1 MSRLRQWVQSLVM
14 LGTDAVDSTSARLSI
29 QLLNGLA
36 LLGLT
41 ATALALL
48 AILASGELVAL
59 PVNLATIVVLAL
71 VLRLNYRHRFNI
83 AANLFVI
90 AVVLA
95 VSIQVVVVGPER
107 GAQFWFLPILLIP
120 FFVFN
125 QRQTRL
131 AAVHAITSGLLF
143 SAAMTWPAIKG
154 VEWDIPSH
162 VFWSVSIA
170 IFAIGYFGR
179 TLQNRW
185 AYNEKRNVAR
195 ERELGQAIA
204 GQKQDLEVALKAQQE
219 ADRLLRSH
227 LFKVEGLN
235 ALSEE
240 LTRATTEKEVLEI
253 GARFAA
259 RSCGADLV
267 EVALNDATGLSYQ
280 CFLLDAERGVVAE
293 GDREALELLASRVVV
308 DGTGKFTRDMT
319 DSAKIEWIEIE
330 EQGLN
335 SAVAVPMRAG
345 PSTVGVVSA
354 ARKDH
359 RPFDA
364 AETGAVKQ
372 LATLLGDALG
382 IQRFIAQLHG
392 ELKTTDALLLDVLPP
407 SVARRMKEGEKL
419 IADRVEDSA
428 VMFCDLVGFTEF
440 SSSAEPEEVVAM
452 LDEFFLLLEQECHK
466 HGVEKIKTIG
476 DSFMAAAG
484 VTKDVDEPA
493 HAMAG
498 YVVSVMAKLGEL
510 RGQRTHSL
518 DFRIGFAV
526 GPVVGG
532 VIGGER
538 LFFDIWGDT
547 VNTASRM
554 ESNGE
559 VGAITCTQGAYER
572 LRDRWEFE
580 PVGKT
585 QVKGKGEVEMWQ
597 LKGPIDAA

>member
-1 MSRLRQWVQSLVM
+1 M
-14 LGTDAVDSTSARLSI
+14 LGTDAVERTSAKLSI

-36 LLGLT
+36 LLGLA

-48 AILASGELVAL
+48 AVLASGELIAL
-59 PVNLATIVVLAL
+59 PVNLITLAVLAL
-71 VLRLNYRHRFNI
+71 VLWLNHKHRFDL
-83 AANLFVI
+83 AANLLVLSI
-90 AVVLA
+90 LLA
-95 VSIQVVVVGPER
+95 VSAQVVMVGPER
-107 GAQFWFLPILLIP
+107 GAQLWFLPVLLIP

-125 QRQTRL
+125 EKQTRL
-131 AAVHAITSGLLF
+131 AAVHALTSGLLF

-154 VEWDIPSH
+154 IEWDIPTH
-162 VFWSVSIA
+162 VFWSVSTA

-185 AYNEKRNVAR
+185 AHNEKKNIAR
-195 ERELGQAIA
+195 EKELAQAIEL
-204 GQKQDLEVALKAQQE
+204 QRQDLEVALKAQVE
-219 ADRLLRSH
+219 ADQRLRDH

-240 LTRATTEKEVLEI
+240 LTKATTEKEVLQI
-253 GARFAA
+253 GARYAA
-259 RSCGADLV
+259 RSCGADLI
-267 EVALNDATGLSYQ
+267 EVALQDPNGLSYQ
-280 CFLLDAERGVVAE
+280 CFLLDEERGVVAE
-293 GDREALELLASRVVV
+293 GDRETLELLASRVVV
-308 DGTGKFTRDMT
+308 EGTGKFTKDVT
-319 DSAKIEWIEIE
+319 EPTGIEWSEIE

-345 PSTVGVVSA
+345 PSTIGVVSA

-359 RPFDA
+359 RPFDPG
-364 AETGAVKQ
+364 ETGTVKQ

-382 IQRFIAQLHG
+382 IQRFIVQLHG

-484 VTKDVDEPA
+484 VTMDVEDPA

-498 YVVSVMAKLGEL
+498 YVVSVMAKLAEL
-510 RGQRTHSL
+510 REQRAHAL

-559 VGAITCTQGAYER
+559 AGAITCTQGAYER

-597 LKGPIDAA
+597 LKGPLTAP

>member
-1 MSRLRQWVQSLVM
+1 
-14 LGTDAVDSTSARLSI
+14 
-29 QLLNGLA
+29 
-36 LLGLT
+36 
-41 ATALALL
+41 
-48 AILASGELVAL
+48 
-59 PVNLATIVVLAL
+59 
-71 VLRLNYRHRFNI
+71 
-83 AANLFVI
+83 
-90 AVVLA
+90 
-95 VSIQVVVVGPER
+95 
-107 GAQFWFLPILLIP
+107 LLIP

-125 QRQTRL
+125 EKQTRL

-154 VEWDIPSH
+154 IEWDVSTH
-162 VFWSVSIA
+162 VFWSVSTA

-185 AYNEKRNVAR
+185 AHNEKKNIAR
-195 ERELGQAIA
+195 EKELAQAIEL
-204 GQKQDLEVALKAQQE
+204 QRQDLEVALKAQVE
-219 ADRLLRSH
+219 ADQRLRDH

-240 LTRATTEKEVLEI
+240 LTKATTEKEVLEI
-253 GARFAA
+253 GARYAA
-259 RSCGADLV
+259 RSCGVDLV
-267 EVALNDATGLSYQ
+267 EVALQDPNGLSYQ
-280 CFLLDAERGVVAE
+280 CFLLDEERGVVAE
-293 GDREALELLASRVVV
+293 GDRETLELLASRVVV
-308 DGTGKFTRDMT
+308 EGTGKFTKDVT
-319 DSAKIEWIEIE
+319 EPTGIEWSELE

-345 PSTVGVVSA
+345 PSTIGVVSA
-354 ARKDH
+354 ARKEH
-359 RPFDA
+359 RPFEPG
-364 AETGAVKQ
+364 ETGTVKQ

-382 IQRFIAQLHG
+382 IQRFIVQLHG

-440 SSSAEPEEVVAM
+440 SSSAEPEEVVAL

-484 VTKDVDEPA
+484 VTMDIEDPA

-498 YVVSVMAKLGEL
+498 YLVSVMAKLGEL
-510 RGQRTHSL
+510 REQRAHTL

-559 VGAITCTQGAYER
+559 VGAVACSKEAYER
-572 LRDRWEFE
+572 LRDRWDFE
-580 PVGKT
+580 PMGKAL
-585 QVKGKGEVEMWQ
+585 VKGKGEVEMWK
-597 LKGPIDAA
+597 LKGPLNT

>member
-597 LKGPIDAA
+597 LKGPLIAP